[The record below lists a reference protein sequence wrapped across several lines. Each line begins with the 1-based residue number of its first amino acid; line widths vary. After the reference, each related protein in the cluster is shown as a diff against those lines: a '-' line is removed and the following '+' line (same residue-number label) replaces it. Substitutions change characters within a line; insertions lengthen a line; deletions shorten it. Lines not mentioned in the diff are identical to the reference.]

1 MPDPRSAQ
9 PIFLVVGGPGAGKS
23 TTSRA
28 LAGAFPRSLHL
39 PVDDLR
45 HMVVSGLV
53 LPNPDWDEELVRQ
66 IRLAR
71 EAAVRIAEAYAA
83 AGFAVVLDDFFDP
96 RGLVEYRDL
105 LERGA
110 IGVVLYPT
118 AEEARRRNAAR
129 STGEEAGYID
139 AAIGHAYSVLGPAVG
154 RLAEEGW
161 LVLDTTDMEVAAVVA
176 AILERAALRSS
187 PSGGGGGE
195 APRAD
200 GGGPWR

>member
-1 MPDPRSAQ
+1 MSDKRPTQS
-9 PIFLVVGGPGAGKS
+9 ILLVVGGPGAGKS

-28 LAGAFPRSLHL
+28 VAAAFPRSLHL

-45 HMVVSGLV
+45 HMVVSGLA

-71 EAAVRIAEAYAA
+71 EAAIRLAEAYAA
-83 AGFAVVLDDFFDP
+83 AGFAVILDDFFDP
-96 RGLVEYRDL
+96 HGLVEYRDL

-129 STGEEAGYID
+129 SPAEEAGYID

-161 LVLDTTDMEVAAVVA
+161 LVLDTTGMDVGAVVA
-176 AILERAALRSS
+176 AIRERAVV
-187 PSGGGGGE
+187 
-195 APRAD
+195 
-200 GGGPWR
+200 